1 MAIYDLIVIGGGAAG
16 LISAISAREAGV
28 ENILIIEREDR
39 LGGVLNQCIHNG
51 FGDKKTTGPEYAD
64 KLKNRIL
71 DMKISY
77 KISTTVIDM
86 DNKMNITA
94 VNESDGMLEIKAKAV
109 VLAVGFRE
117 KTKSDIYFHKS
128 HCSGIFSALT
138 AQRFINIE
146 GYMPGNNVVIL
157 GSEDAALILARR
169 MTIEGADVKA
179 IIERGAHCIGSEKN
193 ENECLRD
200 FNIPLLTKHTITKI
214 KNRER
219 IEGIYVSEI
228 DKSNKIIKNT
238 EKFMK
243 CDTLILALGFLS
255 ENELIIKANIS
266 ISKISGAPYVNENL
280 ETSISGI
287 FACGNVIHQKDYIQS
302 IENEAYKVGRN
313 AANFILKSK

>member
-1 MAIYDLIVIGGGAAG
+1 MNVYDLIVIGGGAAG

-39 LGGVLNQCIHNG
+39 LGGILNQCIHNG
-51 FGDKKTTGPEYAD
+51 FGDEKTTGPEYAD

-77 KISTTVIDM
+77 KVNTTVIDM
-86 DNKMNITA
+86 DNEMNITA
-94 VNESDGMLEIKAKAV
+94 VNESDGMLEIKAKAI

-117 KTKSDIYFHKS
+117 KTKSKICFHKA

-146 GYMPGNNVVIL
+146 GYMPGNNVIIF

-179 IIERGAHCIGSEKN
+179 VIEKGAYCIGSEKN

-200 FNIPLLTKHTITKI
+200 FSIPLLTRHTITKI
-214 KNRER
+214 KNKER
-219 IEGIYVSEI
+219 IEGIYTAEI
-228 DKSNKIIKNT
+228 DKNNKIVKNT

-266 ISKISGAPYVNENL
+266 ISKILGSPYVNENL

-287 FACGNVIHQKDYIQS
+287 FACGNVIHQNDYVQS
-302 IENEAYKVGRN
+302 IEYEAYRVGRN